1 MMNPQQR
8 RAVSLRISVTDRCQ
22 LRCVYC
28 MPLEGVPKLP
38 RGDIL
43 SFEEIV
49 RFVRAMQSG
58 FDLLKVHITGGEPLV
73 RRGIVKL
80 VASLAALRIPDLAL
94 TTNGQLLAGSAL
106 DLKHAGLQRV
116 TISLDSIN
124 NQTYQTIMRGGDLQ
138 RTLAGIKGA
147 LQAELA
153 PVKIN
158 VVVMR
163 GLNDNEVTD
172 IAHFGLA
179 QGCQVRFLE
188 LMPIGCARAQ
198 FRNRFVSSA
207 EVHQRLASSFRLTPM
222 DHDARR
228 SSRNFLAVGER
239 GVSGTIG
246 LISSESHPFC
256 AGCTR
261 LRLTSTGQ
269 LIACLAH
276 DESMAIREFLQTD
289 TPQAVN
295 ALRELAIRQVD
306 SKCFRTVFDT
316 ARAMASVGG

>member
-1 MMNPQQR
+1 MMRLSQR
-8 RAVSLRISVTDRCQ
+8 RSVSLRISVTDRCQ

-28 MPLEGVPKLP
+28 MPLEGVTKLP
-38 RGDIL
+38 RADIL

-73 RRGIVKL
+73 RQGIAKL
-80 VASLAALRIPDLAL
+80 VAGLAALHIPDLVL

-106 DLKHAGLQRV
+106 DLKRAGLQRV

-124 NQTYQTIMRGGDLQ
+124 NETYHTITRGGDLQ
-138 RTLAGIKGA
+138 RTLDGIKGA
-147 LQAELA
+147 VQAGLA

-198 FRNRFVSSA
+198 FRDRFVSSA
-207 EVHQRLASSFRLTPM
+207 EVRRRLESLFRLTPL

-228 SSRNFLAVGER
+228 SSRNFLAVDR
-239 GVSGTIG
+239 QGVSGTIG
-246 LISSESHPFC
+246 IISSESQPFC

-289 TPQAVN
+289 APHAVRALQEL
-295 ALRELAIRQVD
+295 ALRLVD
-306 SKCFRTVFDT
+306 GKCSRTVFDT

>member
-1 MMNPQQR
+1 MMQPQHR
-8 RAVSLRISVTDRCQ
+8 RAVSLRISITDRCQ

-38 RGDIL
+38 PGDIL

-49 RFVRAMQSG
+49 RFVRAMQAG

-73 RRGIVKL
+73 RKGITQL

-94 TTNGQLLAGSAL
+94 TTNGQLLAGKAL

-116 TISLDSIN
+116 TISLDSITN
-124 NQTYQTIMRGGDLQ
+124 KTYQTITRGGDLQ
-138 RTLAGIKGA
+138 RTLDGIKGA
-147 LQAELA
+147 LQAGLA

-172 IAHFGLA
+172 IAQFGLA
-179 QGCQVRFLE
+179 QGCHVRFLE
-188 LMPIGCARAQ
+188 LMPIGCAKAQ
-198 FRNRFVSSA
+198 FHNRFVSSA
-207 EVHQRLASSFRLTPM
+207 EVHRRLAVSFRLTAM
-222 DHDARR
+222 DHDTRR
-228 SSRNFLAVGER
+228 SSRNFLAVGR
-239 GVSGTIG
+239 QGASGTIG
-246 LISSESHPFC
+246 LIASKSHPFC

-276 DESMAIREFLQTD
+276 DASLAIREFLQAD
-289 TPQAVN
+289 TPQAVQALQKL
-295 ALRELAIRQVD
+295 ALRQID
-306 SKCFRTVFDT
+306 GKCSRTVFDT
-316 ARAMASVGG
+316 ERAMASVGG